1 MDPGWK
7 NGSKQSTCCCDVFL
21 SRLVHGQEA
30 VVLHREKPWLWED
43 LDHYVIADNTAGL
56 GCFRNFMIWRYKM
69 ASKWPLEKEFPSW
82 VGWCI
87 RLPVDWQDLFAS

>member
-43 LDHYVIADNTAGL
+43 LDHYVIADNTAVTWVFQKLHDMEIQNG
-56 GCFRNFMIWRYKM
+56 IKM
-69 ASKWPLEKEFPSW
+69 AS
-82 VGWCI
+82 
-87 RLPVDWQDLFAS
+87 